1 MAATKLWASDT
12 AEPWVAV
19 QQAVGSA
26 WQDNASERL
35 RELNGWY
42 EDVLPAAIAVRA
54 PDRHMTAAELVQMVE
69 WKLSYGQKR
78 PRLLEYAKAAA
89 EQQVQDASRKAF
101 AQLMGSSTAAPQHAT
116 AGAAAEAAPAGADAA
131 QKRKR
136 QPEQPPAAGKRSKT
150 AAASADGDAPGL
162 QHQRGASA
170 AAAAAAAAADEPS
183 PASLQAALY
192 SLTKLKG
199 VGPATA
205 SAAMAAAD
213 ASGSTPYMGDA
224 ALQAAFGRRD
234 YTCKA
239 YLQLVEALR
248 AKADWLRQQD
258 PGEHGCVQQCVFL
271 VRGACR
277 LCLHSTSKVAAKF
290 AHTFEMVPGST
301 CIHPLSKFAPQA
313 EPTGR
318 EWAL

>member
-42 EDVLPAAIAVRA
+42 EDVLPAAIAGRA

-101 AQLMGSSTAAPQHAT
+101 SQLMGSSTAPRQHAT

-136 QPEQPPAAGKRSKT
+136 QSEQPPAAGKRSKT

-162 QHQRGASA
+162 QDQRGAS
-170 AAAAAAAAADEPS
+170 AAAAAAADEPS

-234 YTCKA
+234 YTSKA

-258 PGEHGCVQQCVFL
+258 PGEHCAA
-271 VRGACR
+271 ACSSVVPAQ
-277 LCLHSTSKVAAKF
+277 HKQGTAKF
-290 AHTFEMVPGST
+290 AHTFEMVTGST
-301 CIHPLSKFAPQA
+301 CIHPLSTFAPQA